1 MPTYDYKCAACG
13 HCFEA
18 FQSITAKALDK
29 CPECGRKRLE
39 RLIGAGAGVIFKGS
53 GFYQTDYKQ
62 PAAGGAK
69 TDDGPTKDAAAKDGP
84 AKDGAANGGCTPACG
99 TTDAPAGCAQNKN
112 NQNKKKE

>member
-13 HCFEA
+13 HRFEA
-18 FQSITAKALDK
+18 FQSITAAALDK

-62 PAAGGAK
+62 QTDSNQLAGGDAKASGDAK
-69 TDDGPTKDAAAKDGP
+69 TGESE
-84 AKDGAANGGCTPACG
+84 GGCTPACG
-99 TTDAPAGCAQNKN
+99 TKDAPAGCAQNRN

>member
-13 HCFEA
+13 HRFEA
-18 FQSITAKALDK
+18 FQSITADPLVK
-29 CPECGRKRLE
+29 CPECNRKRLE

-62 PAAGGAK
+62 KTGSNQLAGGDAK
-69 TDDGPTKDAAAKDGP
+69 ADDGP
-84 AKDGAANGGCTPACG
+84 AKDGAAKGGGCTPACG
-99 TTDAPAGCAQNKN
+99 TKDAPAGCAQNKN